1 MASTKKITNAWDKML
16 SPLRGMTQN
25 YIEQMFYNARQGND
39 TRLQYCYYEIEKITP
54 IFNVCIEK
62 RLAGVVNRQWDIVAL
77 DNSSEATKQAELIK
91 KVFLE
96 SDTRN
101 GDGLTDA
108 IRHLCMSVFRGRSA
122 VKPFFT
128 DDNKLILKP
137 LQNWN
142 FLAYNN
148 KLYWNPECETV
159 SWLDSS
165 TLPEGV
171 VELPEDEVCYIL
183 NERPIDMP
191 GILIYL
197 RQLVGEEQYAR
208 FTEKCGIPQVILTA
222 PEGTP
227 DDALELWNRR
237 AQAIFEGGSGSL
249 QAGSNVHLLTEGRG
263 QNVFTDFIQHQ
274 MEQISILATGGT
286 LLTMAGSTGLG
297 SDLARVQQESFN
309 SLINLDCKR
318 ISNAITNCI
327 VRKCVQKFFNTD
339 QLKIRFEFIEAD
351 ETTSQEYL
359 DLAEKCKALG
369 IAIDVAELKKLTKL
383 SFIKDTAESGETI
396 WSPPYKTE
404 QEMED
409 EK

>member
-1 MASTKKITNAWDKML
+1 MAASTKKITNAWDKML

-54 IFNVCIEK
+54 IYTVCIEK
-62 RLAGVVNRQWDIVAL
+62 RLAGVINRQWDIVPI
-77 DNSSEATKQAELIK
+77 DDSPEATKQAELVK
-91 KVFLE
+91 KIFLE

-122 VKPFFT
+122 VKPFFI
-128 DDNKLILKP
+128 DDKLILKP

-142 FLAYNN
+142 FLEYNG
-148 KLYWNPECETV
+148 KLFWNPECETM
-159 SWLDSS
+159 SWLDE
-165 TLPEGV
+165 TNLPEGI
-171 VELPEDEVCYIL
+171 VELPEDEVCYLL

-249 QAGSNVHLLTEGRG
+249 QYGSNVHLLTEGRG
-263 QNVFTDFIQHQ
+263 QNVFTEFLQHQ

-286 LLTMAGSTGLG
+286 LMTIGGSAGLG

-318 ISNAITNCI
+318 ISNAVTHSI
-327 VRKCVQKFFNTD
+327 VRKCVQRYFGTD
-339 QLKIRFEFIEAD
+339 DLKVRYEYIEQD
-351 ETTSQEYL
+351 ETTPEEYL
-359 DLAEKCKALG
+359 TLAERCKALG
-369 IAIDVAELKKLTKL
+369 LAIDVGALKKLTKL
-383 SFIKDTAESGETI
+383 SFLSENNNDVI
-396 WSPPYKTE
+396 WSPPVT
-404 QEMED
+404 QEEGVV
-409 EK
+409 E